1 MIKLIK
7 KSLIIALLITINI
20 IVYIAKIIHNYYQ
33 EIKSKIKKYSKSV
46 YYVLK
51 EELDK

>member
-20 IVYIAKIIHNYYQ
+20 IVYIAKIIHNYY
-33 EIKSKIKKYSKSV
+33 EENKSKINKYSKSF

>member
-20 IVYIAKIIHNYYQ
+20 IVYIAKIIHNFY
-33 EIKSKIKKYSKSV
+33 EENKSKIKKYSKSF